1 MKKVLLTTLLV
12 GIISCMAIESASP
25 LLTVGVSASNS
36 AGKSSVQ
43 PFATDDDNLNFTAQ
57 NEALYSED
65 GKTLLRCPTGME
77 QIVVQS
83 GTETIADGAFAG
95 STARCII
102 LPEGLKRVSSGAFAN
117 MAANGTVAV
126 VVPESAVVEPPAFSP
141 SDGTCLCLFSTENGM
156 PACTF
161 IGGGSFAAVEAPVV
175 WALLDYLTP
184 EEVYGGITEPAYGFK
199 QLLTRDGLSSSWQQ
213 SVYFLTEE
221 GFAADCWVCDGGK
234 VYYLSGGRSPALR
247 KSDGHYTYTAAGGSQ
262 KEADF
267 TFNDLHA
274 VSSELPAD
282 MMVVTKASLT
292 PVPLS
297 EAMQTGETAPH
308 YTLRYQNDKAYIY
321 DENGTMMKS
330 GWYQAD
336 GDWFYLND
344 YGAGV
349 VKCWR
354 YGTDGK
360 YRYLKADGRMA
371 RNEWVQD
378 YGNWYY
384 VGSDGK
390 KYTGAHTIA
399 GVDYLFDSNGI
410 LQEDQTEVPEGT
422 VPVTVYNCTTS
433 EPVAM
438 TVRFT
443 ESDGEIYCMADGRP
457 VSDRWVKADGSWYL
471 TDDDGKLFRD
481 TWVWSAFH
489 WEQYWY
495 RFDAS
500 GKMLADQWFYEDG
513 ITYYLMKSGGMASN
527 DWVQA
532 DGKWYYFLQNGS
544 LARDQWVLTGSYW
557 YYVGADGVML
567 TDTTTPYG
575 YYVDG
580 DGIWRK

>member
-1 MKKVLLTTLLV
+1 MKRKIKTCLLTGLLV
-12 GIISCMAIESASP
+12 AAG
-25 LLTVGVSASNS
+25 LTAVLSEMPGVAVQT
-36 AGKSSVQ
+36 SVSGMDRDVSDSQ
-43 PFATDDDNLNFTAQ
+43 
-57 NEALYSED
+57 ALYAED
-65 GKTLLRCPTGME
+65 RKTLLRCPTGME

-126 VVPESAVVEPPAFSP
+126 VVPESAVVEQPAFSP

-161 IGGGSFAAVEAPVV
+161 IGGGSFAAVEVPEV
-175 WALLDYLTP
+175 WAFFGYLTP
-184 EEVYGGITEPAYGFK
+184 EEIYSGITEPTYGFK
-199 QLLTRDGLSSSWQQ
+199 QVLTRDGLSSSWQQ

-221 GFAADCWVCDGGK
+221 GFASDCWICDGGK

-247 KSDGHYTYTAAGGSQ
+247 RSDGNYTYTAADGSQ

-267 TFNDLHA
+267 AFDDLHA

-297 EAMQTGETAPH
+297 QAMQTGEITSR

-330 GWYQAD
+330 GWYEAD

-371 RNEWVQD
+371 QNEWVQD

-384 VGSDGK
+384 VGADGK

-399 GVDYLFDSNGI
+399 GVDYLFDSNGV
-410 LQEDQTEVPEGT
+410 LQEDKTGVPEGT
-422 VPVTVYNCTTS
+422 VSVTVYNCTTS

-457 VSDRWVKADGSWYL
+457 VSDRWVKADGSWYM
-471 TDDDGKLFRD
+471 TDDDGKLYRD

-495 RFDAS
+495 RFDDS
-500 GKMLADQWFYEDG
+500 GKMLADQWFYENG

-532 DGKWYYFLQNGS
+532 DGNWYYFLQNGS
-544 LARDQWVLTGSYW
+544 MATNQWALTGSYW
-557 YYVGADGVML
+557 YYVGADGIML
-567 TDTTTPYG
+567 TDTTTPDG

>member
-1 MKKVLLTTLLV
+1 M
-12 GIISCMAIESASP
+12 
-25 LLTVGVSASNS
+25 
-36 AGKSSVQ
+36 
-43 PFATDDDNLNFTAQ
+43 
-57 NEALYSED
+57 
-65 GKTLLRCPTGME
+65 
-77 QIVVQS
+77 
-83 GTETIADGAFAG
+83 
-95 STARCII
+95 
-102 LPEGLKRVSSGAFAN
+102 
-117 MAANGTVAV
+117 
-126 VVPESAVVEPPAFSP
+126 
-141 SDGTCLCLFSTENGM
+141 
-156 PACTF
+156 
-161 IGGGSFAAVEAPVV
+161 PVV

-297 EAMQTGETAPH
+297 QAMQTSEITSR

-330 GWYQAD
+330 GWYEAD

-354 YGTDGK
+354 YGTDEK

-371 RNEWVQD
+371 QNEWGQD

-410 LQEDQTEVPEGT
+410 LQEDQTEVPDGT
-422 VPVTVYNCTTS
+422 IPSPSTTA
-433 EPVAM
+433 P
-438 TVRFT
+438 
-443 ESDGEIYCMADGRP
+443 P
-457 VSDRWVKADGSWYL
+457 
-471 TDDDGKLFRD
+471 
-481 TWVWSAFH
+481 
-489 WEQYWY
+489 
-495 RFDAS
+495 AS
-500 GKMLADQWFYEDG
+500 R
-513 ITYYLMKSGGMASN
+513 
-527 DWVQA
+527 
-532 DGKWYYFLQNGS
+532 LQ
-544 LARDQWVLTGSYW
+544 
-557 YYVGADGVML
+557 
-567 TDTTTPYG
+567 
-575 YYVDG
+575 
-580 DGIWRK
+580 

>member
-1 MKKVLLTTLLV
+1 
-12 GIISCMAIESASP
+12 
-25 LLTVGVSASNS
+25 
-36 AGKSSVQ
+36 
-43 PFATDDDNLNFTAQ
+43 
-57 NEALYSED
+57 
-65 GKTLLRCPTGME
+65 ME
-77 QIVVQS
+77 QIVERCVS

-161 IGGGSFAAVEAPVV
+161 IGGGSFAAVEVPVV

-221 GFAADCWVCDGGK
+221 GFASDCWICDSGK

-247 KSDGHYTYTAAGGSQ
+247 RSDGHYTYTAADGSQ

-267 TFNDLHA
+267 TFDDLHA

-282 MMVVTKASLT
+282 MMVVTKTSLT

-297 EAMQTGETAPH
+297 EAMQTGETVPH
-308 YTLRYQNDKAYIY
+308 YTLRYQNNKAYIY

-410 LQEDQTEVPEGT
+410 LQEDQAEVPDGT

-457 VSDRWVKADGSWYL
+457 VSDRWVKADGSWYM
-471 TDDDGKLFRD
+471 TDDDGKLFRN
-481 TWVWSAFH
+481 TWEWSAFH
-489 WEQYWY
+489 WDQYWY
-495 RFDAS
+495 RFDDS

-527 DWVQA
+527 DWVQS
-532 DGKWYYFLQNGS
+532 DGNWYYFLQNGS
-544 LARDQWVLTGSYW
+544 MATNQWVLTGSYW
-557 YYVGADGVML
+557 YYVGADGIML
-567 TDTTTPYG
+567 TDTTTPDG